1 MNQSFQGWQKV
12 AEILRCSAAKQ
23 KQLREQGKETW
34 LNDGQQASILALADR
49 IANNGVV
56 IADEVGMGKTRV
68 AVELAH
74 AVVECK
80 GRVAILIP
88 PGLGYQWQDE
98 IQKRQ
103 DERQKR
109 GRPNTKSV
117 LRSFWAYLK
126 AWKSDDP
133 QEQAPWFNEDIVLV
147 SHSFTN
153 WRLGNESGSWRW
165 ALLPR
170 LFAEWRKR
178 QDGRL
183 PRGSLSENLSDY
195 WVCNAAESI
204 VKEIPEDAS
213 HPAFHLL
220 DNLYENDAWNT
231 MPLRSGDFYHKHKEG
246 RIWLERAVGIGLGV
260 FDLVIIDEAHKSRA
274 EDSGLSRLLS
284 NVILPTTSTRR
295 VALTATPV
303 ELHLEQWKQ
312 ILQRIQLD
320 VEQMNDIHPSIETYI
335 HAVQHL
341 QKTWRSNER
350 TREEYKHAAKQFQST
365 LSPFLLR
372 RDKREDQAVKDFQT
386 LTGLPASD
394 YRYQQEIPITTAS
407 LSASWKQAICAAEAL
422 SVVANQADDPKAK
435 RLRLTLGNGHGI
447 SSLIDQYLYTE
458 SDKPKQDEMKSDNQK
473 SVDDDEKRQQRIQ
486 WWLVV
491 IGNSFEKQAS
501 LYDHPAI
508 LATVEEIEKY
518 IEKDEKVLVFG
529 RFTQP
534 MRALVNLLN
543 ARQMLHRLQTNTHWP
558 QATVHQDEEAAVQ
571 AACTQLQLDTRFP
584 TIESI
589 NRELDKQYHKE
600 QRRLNSFRNQLIDTI
615 QQGLGQSINPMR
627 KILHDIQN
635 DDDTLIWL
643 SRAMYELLDGNK
655 KLLPKD
661 YANTF
666 IELINAIMDTDNA
679 DHDDAPKAIVDTD
692 NTDNNDES
700 NEKII
705 DFPLI
710 RERLGYEYNHQR
722 GSFARFMYGETKLES
737 RRVMQ
742 VAFNRLHSFPK
753 VLVAQSMVGREGLN
767 LHKACRVVILLH
779 PEWNPGIVEQQIGR
793 VDRVGSHWEN
803 TLVRESQANEKS
815 EHFSRIEIRP
825 VVFRG
830 TYDEHN
836 WKILQQRWHDLRAQL
851 HGIVITAST
860 EELRDTD
867 LKTIFDDITANT
879 PNFSPSCHELAK

>member
-1 MNQSFQGWQKV
+1 MNQSFQGWQQV

-23 KQLREQGKETW
+23 KQLCEQGKETW

-49 IANNGVV
+49 ITKNGVV

-68 AVELAH
+68 AIELAH
-74 AVVECK
+74 AVIECK

-98 IQKRQ
+98 L
-103 DERQKR
+103 QKR

-117 LRSFWAYLK
+117 LRSFSAYLK
-126 AWKSDDP
+126 AWESDDP

-153 WRLGNESGSWRW
+153 WSLGNTSKSWRW

-183 PRGSLSENLSDY
+183 PRGSLSENLSDSL
-195 WVCNAAESI
+195 VRNATASI
-204 VKEIPEDAS
+204 VKEISEDAS

-220 DNLYENDAWNT
+220 DNLYKNDAWNT

-260 FDLVIIDEAHKSRA
+260 FDLVVIDEAHKSRA

-303 ELHLEQWKQ
+303 ELHLAQWKQ
-312 ILQRIQLD
+312 TLQRIQLD
-320 VEQMNDIHPSIETYI
+320 MEQMNNIYPSIENYT
-335 HAVQHL
+335 HAVQYL
-341 QKTWRSNER
+341 QKTWRSNEK
-350 TREEYKHAAKQFQST
+350 TREEYKQAAKQFQST

-372 RDKREDQAVKDFQT
+372 RDKREDKAVKNFQA
-386 LTGLPASD
+386 LTGLSASD
-394 YRYQQEIPITTAS
+394 YRCQQEIPITTTS

-447 SSLIDQYLYTE
+447 SSLIDQYLCVE
-458 SDKPKQDEMKSDNQK
+458 SDKPTQGEIESDNQK
-473 SVDDDEKRQQRIQ
+473 SVDDGKRQQRIE
-486 WWLVV
+486 WWLSI
-491 IGNSFEKQAS
+491 IGNGFEKQAS
-501 LYDHPAI
+501 IHDHPAI

-518 IEKDEKVLVFG
+518 IEKGEKVLVFG

-534 MRALVNLLN
+534 MRVLVNLLN
-543 ARQMLHRLQTNTHWP
+543 ARQMLHRLQTNMHWP
-558 QATVHQDEEAAVQ
+558 QATIHQDEVAAVQ

-589 NRELDKQYHKE
+589 NRELDKQYDKE
-600 QRRLNSFRNQLIDTI
+600 QRRLKSFRNQLINTI
-615 QQGLGQSINPMR
+615 RQGLGQSPTPMSR
-627 KILHDIQN
+627 ILDSIQD
-635 DDDTLIWL
+635 DDDTLSWL
-643 SRAMYELLDGNK
+643 SRAMYELLNRDKNP
-655 KLLPKD
+655 LPK
-661 YANTF
+661 YCATTF

-679 DHDDAPKAIVDTD
+679 EHDEAQKATVGA
-692 NTDNNDES
+692 NNVNNDAKS
-700 NEKII
+700 HEKSI
-705 DFPLI
+705 DFSI
-710 RERLGYEYNHQR
+710 IKKRLGDEYNHQL

-803 TLVRESQANEKS
+803 TLLSEGQANEKP

-879 PNFSPSCHELAK
+879 PNFSPSCHELTK